1 MAQRDF
7 YAKDNRRQQL
17 LIKSLHTELG
27 EEDAEIVN
35 CAAFDASARSASRS
49 AKSACSNHNPTCE
62 DSLRYKLC

>member
-27 EEDAEIVN
+27 EEDAERRVKE
-35 CAAFDASARSASRS
+35 CKER
-49 AKSACSNHNPTCE
+49 
-62 DSLRYKLC
+62 L